1 MIGTDWT
8 MMTADRIKNNIDVYA
23 CCKRTRAGTRARL
36 GQTAAQIIRI
46 AARSAAAADTADC
59 IGLALSAPDLG
70 KAWMHL
76 NDAAWKARA
85 GMAMIA
91 FTAREGHFE

>member
-1 MIGTDWT
+1 MIGTDTT
-8 MMTADRIKNNIDVYA
+8 MMTADRIKDDIDVYA
-23 CCKRTRAGTRARL
+23 CCKRTRAGSRARL

-46 AARSAAAADTADC
+46 AARNAASVEPADC

-76 NDAAWKARA
+76 NDAAWKAGA